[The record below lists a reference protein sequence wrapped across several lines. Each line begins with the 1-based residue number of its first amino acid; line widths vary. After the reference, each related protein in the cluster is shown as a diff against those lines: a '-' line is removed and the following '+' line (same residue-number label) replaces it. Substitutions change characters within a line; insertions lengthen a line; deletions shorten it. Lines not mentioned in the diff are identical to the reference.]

1 MAQARICDRCGAT
14 FPLTETFYNRVRLY
28 HDDPEMA
35 MQRGERSTDCKD
47 VEICHNCAEDLMDF
61 LQKVVK

>member
-28 HDDPEMA
+28 HDDPERA
-35 MQRGERSTDCKD
+35 MQRGERITDYKD
-47 VEICHNCAEDLMDF
+47 VEICHNCAVDLMDF
-61 LQKVVK
+61 LKKVVR